1 MRLLFLAMFILLGAN
16 LMIQVLDSN
25 LTETINERNE
35 ALERLLNPPS
45 NTIQ

>member
-35 ALERLLNPPS
+35 ALERLLNSPS
-45 NTIQ
+45 NTIH